1 MAGRSRRSVWRE
13 DEALMANPS
22 PAGNIDPKTVEGFGE
37 EWAAFDQ
44 TALDEIDWHQLF
56 DGYFSV
62 FPWDELPVDSSG
74 FDLGCGSGRWAR
86 GVAPRVGT
94 LHCIDPSEK
103 ALQVARRVLGEGANV
118 RFHHAGV
125 DAIPLPDASQDFGYS
140 LGVLHH
146 IPDTEAAMRACV
158 AKLKP
163 GAPFLVYLYYGFD
176 DRPAWFRA
184 IWKVSDLARRAIS
197 PMPFPLRKS
206 VTSAIAATVYW
217 PLARAARLGERI
229 GLKVEGLPLSFYRD
243 QSFYTMRTDALDR
256 FGTRLEQR
264 FTRPQIETMM
274 QACGLEAIRFRDGPP
289 YWVACG
295 IKAGG
300 AA

>member
-1 MAGRSRRSVWRE
+1 MLRT
-13 DEALMANPS
+13 PT
-22 PAGNIDPKTVEGFGE
+22 AGNIDPKTVEGFGE

-44 TALDEIDWHQLF
+44 TALDEADWRQLF
-56 DGYFSV
+56 DGYFSL
-62 FPWDELPVDSSG
+62 FPWDALPAGASG

-86 GVAPRVGT
+86 GVAPRVDI

-103 ALQVARRVLGEGANV
+103 ALQVARRVLGNVSNV

-125 DAIPLPDASQDFGYS
+125 DEIPLPDASQDFGYS

-146 IPDTEAAMRACV
+146 IPDTQKAMRACV

-176 DRPAWFRA
+176 DRPAWFRF
-184 IWKVSDLARRAIS
+184 IWKLSDYVRRAIS
-197 PMPFPLRKS
+197 PMPFPLRK
-206 VTSAIAATVYW
+206 TITTAIAAAIYW
-217 PLARAARLGERI
+217 PLARMAMLGARI
-229 GLKVEGLPLSFYRD
+229 GLKVDGLPLSFYRD

-264 FTRPQIETMM
+264 FTRPQIEAMM
-274 QACGLEAIRFRDGPP
+274 TACGLEDIRFRDGTP

-295 IKAGG
+295 TKVRDGT
-300 AA
+300 